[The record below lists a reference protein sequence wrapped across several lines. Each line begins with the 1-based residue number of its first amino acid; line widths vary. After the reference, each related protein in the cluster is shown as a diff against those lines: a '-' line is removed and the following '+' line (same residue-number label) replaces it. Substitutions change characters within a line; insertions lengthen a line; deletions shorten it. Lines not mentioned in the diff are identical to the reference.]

1 MAGPPPEADE
11 DLTARRARRRRWLR
25 GLASVALG
33 WALLVGVLP
42 RLADLAQ
49 VWEAVKGMTAAAIL
63 ALVAVSA
70 WNILTYQ
77 FEMMA
82 ALPGLSWR
90 DAFLTGQMATAV
102 TNTVPAGA
110 LLGIGVIYAVLA
122 SFGHRTADI
131 ARAAVLTGWWTVL
144 VKFGLPVAALLLLAV
159 EGESLNQALL
169 SAAIVGMVLL
179 VAAIAVLVAAASSDR
194 LARLSGRIAQRAVN
208 LTRRP
213 FGASLVHDWEDR
225 AVEFRRSSAG
235 LLRRRWA
242 LLTLTTTVSQ
252 ISLFW
257 VLLASLRATG
267 VGPEQVTWQEALG
280 AFAFVTLATALPL
293 TPGGFGL
300 IEVGMAA
307 ALVLAGG
314 DEPGVVAAV
323 LVYRALTYLLQ
334 VLLGAGS
341 YLVWR
346 WEMRR
351 RPETE
356 GAAGDAPAAPESGS
370 DDQMKRT

>member
-1 MAGPPPEADE
+1 
-11 DLTARRARRRRWLR
+11 
-25 GLASVALG
+25 
-33 WALLVGVLP
+33 
-42 RLADLAQ
+42 
-49 VWEAVKGMTAAAIL
+49 MTVAAIL
-63 ALVAVSA
+63 SLIGVSA

-131 ARAAVLTGWWTVL
+131 ARAAVITGWWTTL
-144 VKFGLPVAALLLLAV
+144 VKFALPVAALLLLAM
-159 EGESLNQALL
+159 EGDSINRALL
-169 SAAIVGMVLL
+169 SAAIVGLLLL
-179 VAAIAVLVAAASSDR
+179 VAAVAVLVASASSDR

-208 LTRRP
+208 LVRRP
-213 FGASLVHDWEDR
+213 VGATPVHDWEDR
-225 AVEFRRSSAG
+225 AVEFRRRSAG

-242 LLTLTTTVSQ
+242 LITLTTSVSQ
-252 ISLFW
+252 ISVFW

-267 VGPEQVTWQEALG
+267 VGAAQVTWQEALG
-280 AFAFVTLATALPL
+280 AYAFVTLATALPL

-300 IEVGMAA
+300 VEVGLAA
-307 ALVLAGG
+307 ALVIAAG
-314 DEPGVVAAV
+314 DTAVEPRVVAAV

-334 VLLGAGS
+334 VLLGVGS
-341 YLVWR
+341 YGAWR
-346 WEMRR
+346 WTMRR
-351 RPETE
+351 PGHGGVATE
-356 GAAGDAPAAPESGS
+356 GAAGVSPAAPDPDSG
-370 DDQMKRT
+370 DQMKRT

>member
-1 MAGPPPEADE
+1 V
-11 DLTARRARRRRWLR
+11 
-25 GLASVALG
+25 SVALG

-63 ALVAVSA
+63 ALIGVSA

-82 ALPGLSWR
+82 ALPGLKWR

-110 LLGIGVIYAVLA
+110 LLGIGVIYGVLA
-122 SFGHRTADI
+122 SLGHRTADI

-144 VKFGLPVAALLLLAV
+144 VKFALPVVSLLLLAV
-159 EGESLNQALL
+159 QGESINQALL

-179 VAAIAVLVAAASSDR
+179 VAAVAVLVASASSDR
-194 LARLSGRIAQRAVN
+194 LARLSGRIAQWAVN

-213 FGASLVHDWEDR
+213 FGAVLVHDWEER
-225 AVEFRRSSAG
+225 AVEFRRNSAG

-267 VGPEQVTWQEALG
+267 VGPTEVTWQEALG

-293 TPGGFGL
+293 TPGGFGI

-314 DEPGVVAAV
+314 DEPRVVAAV

-334 VLLGAGS
+334 VALGAGS
-341 YLVWR
+341 YFLWR

-351 RPETE
+351 RRAGETE
-356 GAAGDAPAAPESGS
+356 GAAGTSPAAPDSDSG
-370 DDQMKRT
+370 DQMKRT

>member
-11 DLTARRARRRRWLR
+11 DLAARRARRRRWVR

-49 VWEAVKGMTAAAIL
+49 VWDAVKGMTAAAIL
-63 ALVAVSA
+63 GLIVVSA

-144 VKFGLPVAALLLLAV
+144 VKFALPVAALLLLAV
-159 EGESLNQALL
+159 QGASVNQALL
-169 SAAIVGMVLL
+169 SAAIVGLVLL
-179 VAAIAVLVAAASSDR
+179 TAAIAVLVAAASSDR

-213 FGASLVHDWEDR
+213 FGAALVHDWEDR
-225 AVEFRRSSAG
+225 AVEFRCRSAG

-314 DEPGVVAAV
+314 DEPRVVAAV

-334 VLLGAGS
+334 VGLGAGS
-341 YLVWR
+341 YLIWR

-351 RPETE
+351 HHHRETE
-356 GAAGDAPAAPESGS
+356 GAAGGKPAAPDS
-370 DDQMKRT
+370 DDQTIR